1 MILDVSLLA
10 VYCVIRGGHVRG
22 GHSRYCP
29 AWCLSRHKGAR
40 NLPLLAI
47 FLSTLHIMMI
57 NVTNSSL
64 QVIASAT
71 NRHNKIMT
79 KGKI

>member
-1 MILDVSLLA
+1 MMLDVSLLA

-22 GHSRYCP
+22 GHSRYCR
-29 AWCLSRHKGAR
+29 AWCLSRHEGAR
-40 NLPLLAI
+40 TLRLLAI
-47 FLSTLHIMMI
+47 FLSMLYTMMI
-57 NVTNSSL
+57 SITNSAL

-79 KGKI
+79 IGKI